1 MRIFTEHFKANYK
14 MQEGWAHKILGY
26 VGYGMLFI
34 VFVVV
39 VVCAE
44 VLKREHRATQPV
56 TGLKVEISE
65 GANSPLADEESIERW
80 IRDAQLLEPNT
91 TLEKLDIAAV
101 ERRASEHNAVA
112 EANAYVDYEGNAVLD
127 VALREPIARLRVNG
141 YDLYI
146 TEDGYV
152 LPTVAD
158 RTAAVPVITGEYK
171 PLFRPGYSGY
181 ARSVVADSI
190 ASLDKV
196 INELEDAKL
205 PIYRQLDEND
215 KRLREA
221 LSESVRKGIF
231 MSDAEY
237 EILLNALEGRK
248 VAAREQHTATKRKLE
263 AEIATLVAQQD
274 EARLKQSS
282 VKRAGEDLDSLLGF
296 LKRINNSDFWH
307 AEVVQILLSGG
318 GDRRMELKFV
328 PRSGN
333 FVVDLGAPSDYDT
346 KLSNLYRFYHKGLDN
361 VGWDKYRSISLRYE
375 GQVVCR

>member
-14 MQEGWAHKILGY
+14 MQKGWAHKILGY

-112 EANAYVDYEGNAVLD
+112 EANAYVDYNGNAVLD
-127 VALREPIARLRVNG
+127 VALREPIARLRANG

-237 EILLNALEGRK
+237 EILLNALEARK
-248 VAAREQHTATKRKLE
+248 VVAREQHTATKRKLK

>member
-26 VGYGMLFI
+26 IGYGMLFI

-127 VALREPIARLRVNG
+127 VALREPIARLRANG

>member
-1 MRIFTEHFKANYK
+1 MRIFTKHFKANYK
-14 MQEGWAHKILGY
+14 MQKGWAHKILGY

-101 ERRASEHNAVA
+101 EHRASEHNAVA

-127 VALREPIARLRVNG
+127 VALREPIARLRANG

>member
-127 VALREPIARLRVNG
+127 VALREPIARLRANG

>member
-1 MRIFTEHFKANYK
+1 MRIFTEHFKANCR

-26 VGYGMLFI
+26 IGYGMLFI

-39 VVCAE
+39 VICAE
-44 VLKREHRATQPV
+44 VLKREHRSTQLV
-56 TGLKVEISE
+56 TGLKVEITE

-80 IRDAQLLEPNT
+80 IRDAELLEPNI
-91 TLEKLDIAAV
+91 TLEKLDIAAI
-101 ERRASEHNAVA
+101 ERRAAQHNAVA
-112 EANAYVDYEGNAVLD
+112 EANAYVDYNGNAVLD
-127 VALREPIARLRVNG
+127 VALREPIARLRADG

-146 TEDGYV
+146 TEDGYL

-158 RTAAVPVITGEYK
+158 RTAAVPVITGNYK

-181 ARSVVADSI
+181 AKSVVADSL
-190 ASLDKV
+190 ASLDRV
-196 INELEDAKL
+196 IAELEDAKL

-221 LSESVRKGIF
+221 LSESVRKGVF
-231 MSDAEY
+231 MSDGEY
-237 EILLNALEGRK
+237 KILLNALEARK
-248 VAAREQHTATKRKLE
+248 VVAREQHTATKRKLD
-263 AEIATLVAQQD
+263 AEIAALAAQQD

-282 VKRAGEDLDSLLGF
+282 VKLAGEDFDSLLGF
-296 LKRINNSDFWH
+296 LKRIDGSNFWH

-333 FVVDLGAPSDYDT
+333 FVVDLGAPSGYDT
-346 KLSNLYRFYHKGLDN
+346 KLSNLYRFYNKGLDN
-361 VGWDKYRSISLRYE
+361 VGWDKYSSISLRYE

>member
-112 EANAYVDYEGNAVLD
+112 EANAYVDYEANAVLD

>member
-127 VALREPIARLRVNG
+127 VALREPIARLRANG

-263 AEIATLVAQQD
+263 AEIATLAVQQD

-282 VKRAGEDLDSLLGF
+282 VQRAGEDLDSLLGF
-296 LKRINNSDFWH
+296 LKRINDSDFWH

>member
-1 MRIFTEHFKANYK
+1 
-14 MQEGWAHKILGY
+14 MQKGWAHKILGY

-56 TGLKVEISE
+56 TGLKVEILE

-127 VALREPIARLRVNG
+127 VALREPIARLRANG